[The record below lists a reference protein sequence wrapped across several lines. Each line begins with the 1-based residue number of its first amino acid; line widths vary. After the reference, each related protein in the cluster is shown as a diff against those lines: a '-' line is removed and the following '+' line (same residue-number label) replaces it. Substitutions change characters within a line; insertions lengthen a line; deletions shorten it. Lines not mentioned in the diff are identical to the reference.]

1 MSKQEERKGYGN
13 KRTGYM
19 AMRLFLNLN
28 GYDLK
33 VSLDERYK
41 LMIGIAEKTRD
52 EKSVAKWL
60 KEHTQEI
67 K

>member
-1 MSKQEERKGYGN
+1 
-13 KRTGYM
+13 
-19 AMRLFLNLN
+19 MRLFLNLN

-33 VSLDERYK
+33 VSLNERYK
-41 LMIGIAEKTRD
+41 LVIGIAEKTRD
-52 EKSVAKWL
+52 EKPVAKWL